1 MHVKYDGQHKMID
14 NHIDSGTKF
23 YMTVILDRCE
33 YRMEPVTRGS
43 TLFLTFNLKWDSF
56 KTEMPRGMAEFLM
69 SMKEVGQVF
78 QSWTPETDVNLNS
91 AKGTKK
97 FIWEMQN
104 LAF

>member
-14 NHIDSGTKF
+14 NHIDSGTKL

-33 YRMEPVTRGS
+33 FRMEPVTRGFS
-43 TLFLTFNLKWDSF
+43 LVLTFYLKWDSF
-56 KTEMPRGMAEFLM
+56 KTEMPKGMAEFLM